1 MHELYG
7 EPDILSKKSEHEKN
21 IHTPSLTAYQCTST
35 LIHMEKKS
43 GNQYK
48 KELVGVICDASRSSD
63 ALDAFLEDI
72 LAPKE
77 YKDIAMRLQIV
88 KQLKEGRPHR
98 DIAEDLGVGVA
109 TIERGARMLK
119 NESGGF
125 NRVL

>member
-1 MHELYG
+1 
-7 EPDILSKKSEHEKN
+7 
-21 IHTPSLTAYQCTST
+21 
-35 LIHMEKKS
+35 MEKKS
-43 GNQYK
+43 GKQYK
-48 KELVGVICDASRSSD
+48 KELVSIIRDASKSAD

-88 KQLKEGRPHR
+88 RQLKEGRPHR

-125 NRVL
+125 NRIL